1 MQSATAHKD
10 TGAVKLKIK
19 KNCRF

>member
-1 MQSATAHKD
+1 MSYRNW
-10 TGAVKLKIK
+10 KIK